1 MSAVKEILREQD
13 QNFISLYD
21 LLVEI
26 KAANKCTLSEAAT
39 VLIRLLNKTKTSERP
54 SLYTNTFPLGMERT
68 PWGKNAFFEKL
79 EFVALNG
86 NFEMEGDN
94 DVDDLPF

>member
-1 MSAVKEILREQD
+1 MSVVKKILREQD

-21 LLVEI
+21 LLIEI

-54 SLYTNTFPLGMERT
+54 SLYTNTFPLGME
-68 PWGKNAFFEKL
+68 NAFFEKL